1 MPMKR
6 YVVKLTKE
14 EKSRL
19 KEETSKG
26 KSPAIRQLKAR
37 ILMKADASRGGSGWN
52 DTQISEALGTYPVMC
67 ARVRQQFVEEG
78 LDKVLSR
85 KKRETPAVQPIF
97 DGEKEARLIQLACSE
112 PPKGHAGWSLRLLAN
127 KVVELG
133 IVDAVSH
140 STVGLAL
147 KKRAQAASQR
157 TVGYPARK
165 QCGVPSSDGS
175 GS

>member
-85 KKRETPAVQPIF
+85 KKRETPPVQPIF

-147 KKRAQAASQR
+147 KKTRSSLISKNSGLSRQKKMQR
-157 TVGYPARK
+157 
-165 QCGVPSSDGS
+165 S
-175 GS
+175 